1 MKKVVLVLM
10 LGVFGLGMQS
20 AYAQSMS
27 KSLGLHVF
35 PSNNQDQATQ
45 EADEAAC
52 YKWAINQTGYD
63 PINPTEVQSAQV
75 DTSADGTAVKSS
87 ARSAAGGAAIGAIA
101 GDAGKGAAIG
111 ATVGGARGIRAKKG
125 GDAQQQQAN
134 DQAAANVSADLAADY
149 NKAFAVCMEGKGYSV
164 K

>member
-1 MKKVVLVLM
+1 
-10 LGVFGLGMQS
+10 
-20 AYAQSMS
+20 MS

-45 EADEAAC
+45 EADEAEC
-52 YKWAINQTGYD
+52 YKWAINQTRYD
-63 PINPTEVQSAQV
+63 PINPTVVQSEQV

-87 ARSAAGGAAIGAIA
+87 AR
-101 GDAGKGAAIG
+101 
-111 ATVGGARGIRAKKG
+111 
-125 GDAQQQQAN
+125 
-134 DQAAANVSADLAADY
+134 SADLAADY